1 MYSSNKEKSYILDI
15 GFVLRH
21 KFTLLSFNVKKN
33 DTSIY
38 KKEKKIKTRVIDS
51 IEFNKLDQL
60 KQYE

>member
-38 KKEKKIKTRVIDS
+38 KKEKKNQDS
-51 IEFNKLDQL
+51 GN
-60 KQYE
+60 